1 MAKQA
6 NTTMIGGFV
15 VIAVFIFAASVV
27 ILGSGKLFQRTES
40 FVLYFDNSI
49 SGLNVGAPVLLQG
62 VQIGSVTN
70 ILIRANRQDLSM
82 SIPVFIEIRLDKFDV
97 DETVES
103 KRDPA
108 KTIEQLTGRGLR
120 AVLSTQSFITGQL
133 MIEFDYFPDAPL
145 NLKNLDPEL
154 PEIPTI
160 PSTTERLIQ
169 NLQEIDLTHINN
181 IIVGVD
187 RLVNNPDIPEGIKS
201 LRQTADETRL
211 FVGKLDTYF
220 GDVTGNIDN
229 TLSDTRALVNN
240 VNAQVQPLVND
251 MRQLIA
257 HFDTLSLNLNKQL
270 EVVAANVNE
279 NLADVNASLA
289 GIRGVVS
296 EDAPLVIQL
305 EETLENISS
314 MTDSIRQL
322 ADYLEQHPE
331 ALIRGKDNN

>member
-49 SGLNVGAPVLLQG
+49 KGLNVGAPVLLQG

-70 ILIRANRQDLSM
+70 ILIRANREDLTM
-82 SIPVFIEIRLDKFDV
+82 SIPVFIQIRLDKFHV
-97 DETVES
+97 DETVQTQE
-103 KRDPA
+103 DPA
-108 KTIEQLTGRGLR
+108 KNIARLADRGLR

-133 MIEFDYFPDAPL
+133 MIELDYYPDSPI
-145 NLKNLDPEL
+145 NLKNLDPEV

-160 PSTTERLIQ
+160 PSTTERLFQ
-169 NLQEIDLTHINN
+169 NLQKIDLTRINN

-187 RLVNNPDIPEGIKS
+187 RLVNNPDLPEGLKS
-201 LRQTADETRL
+201 LRQTADEVRL
-211 FVGKLDTYF
+211 LVGKLENYT
-220 GDVTGNIDN
+220 GDVADNIDN
-229 TLSDTRALVNN
+229 TLSDTRTLVNN
-240 VNAQVQPLVND
+240 VNAQVQPLIQD
-251 MRQLIA
+251 MRQLIE
-257 HFDTLSLNLNKQL
+257 HFDEVALNINKQL
-270 EVVAANVNE
+270 DGVAANLNE
-279 NLADVNASLA
+279 SLV

-296 EDAPLVIQL
+296 EDAPLVIEL
-305 EETLENISS
+305 EETLENISN

-322 ADYLEQHPE
+322 ADYLEQNPQ
-331 ALIRGKDNN
+331 ALIRGKTNN